1 MVIQRGDADQGGK
14 LGNGGRSGFGQ
25 ALQAGDREKGAFGA
39 GGETQALHPEF
50 DKLFAPL
57 TNATVGNVCQAA
69 GLNLRDLPYL
79 YAAGGSGEDMCYHH
93 LFGECRRQRC
103 RRYHA
108 TKKDLDTWP
117 GFVTTLCKR
126 LQPGVQ
132 KLVKS
137 QGSRKRAPAE
147 SDDRISRREE
157 NNIDVTK
164 RVKFA
169 NKTTAMFN
177 AAGKIKSGV
186 NDYETTT
193 RRRSDEKRLEE
204 RGGVYTRANSRGG
217 ESVKPVA

>member
-1 MVIQRGDADQGGK
+1 VK
-14 LGNGGRSGFGQ
+14 
-25 ALQAGDREKGAFGA
+25 
-39 GGETQALHPEF
+39 
-50 DKLFAPL
+50 
-57 TNATVGNVCQAA
+57 
-69 GLNLRDLPYL
+69 
-79 YAAGGSGEDMCYHH
+79 
-93 LFGECRRQRC
+93 
-103 RRYHA
+103 
-108 TKKDLDTWP
+108 
-117 GFVTTLCKR
+117 
-126 LQPGVQ
+126 VQ
-132 KLVKS
+132 KGIEAAWMP
-137 QGSRKRAPAE
+137 QPHRPAE

-217 ESVKPVA
+217 ESVKPVARSKRQACSQVRKGQTHSEVGSVKPVAAREAQRL